1 MFVLEFGFIATR
13 YRPKVMRKLVAVSV
27 ALTLSLAS
35 PGIAEL
41 FPSDVTQVVMLG
53 TGTPNADPDRSG
65 PAVAIVVNGTPYLVD
80 FGPGVVRRASAM
92 SPSYGG
98 TIAGLEVKN
107 LRHAFLTHLHSDHSA
122 GLSDLILTP
131 WVLER
136 DRPLELY
143 GPDGIEE
150 MASNVLEAYRA
161 DIDYRVYGLEPANN
175 EGWRVNSHTVEEGVV
190 FEDDNVRVEAFRVRH
205 GTWPNAYGY
214 RFTTPDRVIVISGD
228 AAPDEAVE
236 RYARGADILIHE
248 VYSVEGFKK
257 RDPYWQK
264 YHSTNH
270 TSAHELGELASRVKP
285 KLLVLYH
292 VLFWGAS
299 EETVLEEVR
308 EKYAGEVILADDL
321 DVF

>member
-1 MFVLEFGFIATR
+1 
-13 YRPKVMRKLVAVSV
+13 MRNLVTILVGLALGLSV
-27 ALTLSLAS
+27 PSLA
-35 PGIAEL
+35 EL
-41 FPSDVTQVVMLG
+41 AASDTTQVVMLG
-53 TGTPNADPDRSG
+53 TGTPNADPERSG
-65 PAVAIVVNGTPYLVD
+65 PAVAIVVNDMPYLVD
-80 FGPGVVRRASAM
+80 FGPGVVRRAAAM
-92 SPSYGG
+92 SPTYGG
-98 TIAGLEVKN
+98 PVAGLEVKN
-107 LRHAFLTHLHSDHSA
+107 LRYAFLTHLHSDHSA

-136 DRPLELY
+136 DQALELY

-150 MASNVLEAYRA
+150 MASNILEAYRA
-161 DIDYRVYGLEPANN
+161 DIDYRVYGLEPANDQ
-175 EGWRVNSHTVEEGVV
+175 GWRVNAHTVEEGVV
-190 FEDDNVRVEAFRVRH
+190 FEDDNVKVEAFRVRH

-236 RYARGADILIHE
+236 RYAKGADILIHE
-248 VYSVEGFKK
+248 VYSVEGFRK
-257 RDPYWQK
+257 RDRYWQK

-270 TSAHELGELASRVKP
+270 TSAHELGDLASRAKP

-299 EETVLEEVR
+299 EETVLREVR
-308 EKYAGEVILADDL
+308 ERFPGEVVLADDL

>member
-1 MFVLEFGFIATR
+1 MMRNRLVIFFLFAAT
-13 YRPKVMRKLVAVSV
+13 LVVS
-27 ALTLSLAS
+27 AA
-35 PGIAEL
+35 AEL
-41 FPSDVTQVVMLG
+41 PPSGVTRVVMLG
-53 TGTPNADPDRSG
+53 TGTPNADPQRSG
-65 PAVAIVVNGTPYLVD
+65 PAVAIVVNDTPYLVD
-80 FGPGVVRRASAM
+80 FGPGVVRRAAAM
-92 SPSYGG
+92 SPTYGG
-98 TIAGLEVKN
+98 PIAGLEVDR
-107 LRHAFLTHLHSDHSA
+107 LRYAFLTHLHSDHSA

-136 DRPLELY
+136 DEPLELY

-150 MASNVLEAYRA
+150 MASNILEAYRA

-175 EGWRVNSHTVEEGVV
+175 TGWRVNAHTVEEGVV
-190 FEDDNVRVEAFRVRH
+190 FEDDNVTVEAFRVRH

-228 AAPDEAVE
+228 AAPDEAME
-236 RYARGADILIHE
+236 RFAKGADILIHE
-248 VYSVEGFKK
+248 VYSVEGFRK

-264 YHSTNH
+264 YHSSNH
-270 TSAHELGELASRVKP
+270 TSAHELGELASRAQP

-299 EETVLEEVR
+299 EDTVLREVR
-308 EKYAGEVILADDL
+308 EKYSGEVVLADDL